1 MHLHFNSSIL
11 DYIHLTPPT
20 WSITITAMK
29 LCSILFN
36 LLDIDNN
43 NRLEEYQIRALLIY
57 LTNMHKNQMS
67 TIIYKLDLDRSGAME
82 LEEFFLLITLLLA
95 NKDKKEKEFM
105 HAHSKT
111 VFELLDE
118 DSSGTITVEEFQR
131 LGFLF
136 NLDNREIRIIF
147 KDFDISGDDALDY
160 SEFRMF
166 TLACIKKQKSMK
178 KKRFKILLQRRFSFL
193 AKQRQPIL
201 KYINQTINE
210 CVPGLIIYDQDDTIP
225 CVTLPMDIKFRCPQS
240 NPYHQKINSIDT
252 NSLLIKTLNY
262 DDEDIFSDMFESIY
276 IQQTNDSRLTKSQ
289 SFSSSHYSL
298 FNY

>member
-20 WSITITAMK
+20 WSITTTTMK
-29 LCSILFN
+29 VCSILFS
-36 LLDIDNN
+36 LLDIDNT

-57 LTNMHKNQMS
+57 FTNMYKNQMS

-147 KDFDISGDDALDY
+147 KEFDISGDDALDY

-166 TLACIKKQKSMK
+166 TIACINKQKSMK
-178 KKRFKILLQRRFSFL
+178 KKRFKTLLQRRFSFL
-193 AKQRQPIL
+193 AKQRLPIL

-210 CVPGLIIYDQDDTIP
+210 CVPGLIVYDQDDTIP
-225 CVTLPMDIKFRCPQS
+225 CVTLPMDMKFRCQQS

-252 NSLLIKTLNY
+252 NSPLIKTLNY
-262 DDEDIFSDMFESIY
+262 DEDIFSDMFESIY
-276 IQQTNDSRLTKSQ
+276 IPQTNDSQSIKSQ
-289 SFSSSHYSL
+289 SFTSSHYSL

>member
-225 CVTLPMDIKFRCPQS
+225 CVTLPMDMKFRCPQS

>member
-20 WSITITAMK
+20 WSITTTTMK
-29 LCSILFN
+29 LCSILFS
-36 LLDIDNN
+36 LLDIDNT

-82 LEEFFLLITLLLA
+82 LGEFFLLITLLLA

-147 KDFDISGDDALDY
+147 NDFDISGDHALDY

-178 KKRFKILLQRRFSFL
+178 KKRFKILLQRRFNFL

-210 CVPGLIIYDQDDTIP
+210 CVPGLIVYDQDDTIP
-225 CVTLPMDIKFRCPQS
+225 NVTLPMDMKYRCQQS
-240 NPYHQKINSIDT
+240 NPYHQTTNSIDT

-262 DDEDIFSDMFESIY
+262 DEDIFSDMFESIY
-276 IQQTNDSRLTKSQ
+276 IRQTNDSRSIKSQ
-289 SFSSSHYSL
+289 LFASSHYSL